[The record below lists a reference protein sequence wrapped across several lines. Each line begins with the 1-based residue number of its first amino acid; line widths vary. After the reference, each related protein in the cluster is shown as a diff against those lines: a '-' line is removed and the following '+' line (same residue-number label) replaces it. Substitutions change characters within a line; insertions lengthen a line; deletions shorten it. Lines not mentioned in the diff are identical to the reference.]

1 MNPHAVVDAA
11 PVTPS
16 PRAAAQAAAHATV
29 QAGASRA
36 ATPPRIVPV
45 FRFLLAGLDGF
56 AHGIALVD
64 EQSHLIYANAAA
76 RTFLSVAGWENDGG
90 LVRSAIADER
100 SAWGAALPQ
109 ACRYGRHQLVKLSS
123 PSGPTFA
130 AVVPVAVDG
139 QHLAFVTFG
148 RHDLCGSLE
157 LQLFASHFGLT
168 GAENQ
173 VLARLSTGMR
183 PAEIADA
190 HGVAPS
196 TVLTQVASIRA
207 KTVTS
212 SIKQLLCMLSRMP
225 PLRQVFVRAPAR

>member
-1 MNPHAVVDAA
+1 MSPQALIDAA
-11 PVTPS
+11 PVPV
-16 PRAAAQAAAHATV
+16 A
-29 QAGASRA
+29 
-36 ATPPRIVPV
+36 PPRLVPV

-56 AHGIALVD
+56 ANGIALFD
-64 EQSHLIYANAAA
+64 EHSHLVYANAAA
-76 RTFLSVAGWENDGG
+76 RTFLSLADWENVGG
-90 LVRSAIADER
+90 AVRSPKLDER
-100 SAWGAALPQ
+100 SAWGAALGQ
-109 ACRYGRHQLVKLSS
+109 ACRFGRHQLVDLTS
-123 PSGPTFA
+123 PEGTVFA

-157 LQLFASHFGLT
+157 LQLFASRFGLT

-173 VLARLSTGMR
+173 VLGKLSTGLR

-190 HGVAPS
+190 HGVAVS

-225 PLRQVFVRAPAR
+225 PLRQVFVRAPMR